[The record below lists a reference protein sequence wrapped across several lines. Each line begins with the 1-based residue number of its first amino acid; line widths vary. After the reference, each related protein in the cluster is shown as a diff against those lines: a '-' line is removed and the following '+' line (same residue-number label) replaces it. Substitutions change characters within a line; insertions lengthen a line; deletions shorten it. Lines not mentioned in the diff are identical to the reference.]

1 MSFSSMLQGLTAARV
16 RFVVI
21 GGLAARAHGSP
32 RLTDD
37 LGLCYDT
44 APDNVE
50 RLAALLDSWETYP
63 RGVERGLPF
72 FMDVRQ
78 LRTTPIMTLTT
89 REGFLD
95 VLDRVEGVGG
105 YADALAESE
114 EFEGFG
120 IRFRALTLPALI
132 AAKRA
137 TGRQKDADQ
146 LPELEALLALRGEG
160 GTVSG

>member
-1 MSFSSMLQGLTAARV
+1 MSFRSMLQGMSAAEI

-37 LGLCYDT
+37 LGICYD
-44 APDNVE
+44 AESENVE
-50 RLAALLDSWETYP
+50 RLAALLASWAAYP
-63 RGVERGLPF
+63 RGIERGLPF

-78 LRTTPIMTLTT
+78 LRTTPTLTLTT
-89 REGFLD
+89 REGFVD
-95 VLDRVEGVGG
+95 VLDRVEGVGS
-105 YADALAESE
+105 YSAALKQSV

-120 IRFRALTLPALI
+120 IRFRALSLSALI

-137 TGRQKDADQ
+137 TGRQKDAEQ
-146 LPELEALLALRGEG
+146 LPELEAMRALREQGD
-160 GTVSG
+160 SNS